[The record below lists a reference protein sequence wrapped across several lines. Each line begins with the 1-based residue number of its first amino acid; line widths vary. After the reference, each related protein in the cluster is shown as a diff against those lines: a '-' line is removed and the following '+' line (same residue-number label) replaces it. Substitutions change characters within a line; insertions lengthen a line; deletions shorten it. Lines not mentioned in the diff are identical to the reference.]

1 MIGMRELLI
10 ILVIVILVFGTK
22 KLINAGGD
30 LGKAVQNFKKGMSG
44 DEEKPSGKDADPSLR
59 DESRKD

>member
-1 MIGMRELLI
+1 M
-10 ILVIVILVFGTK
+10 V
-22 KLINAGGD
+22 ACDQAD
-30 LGKAVQNFKKGMSG
+30 LGGSCEMIRSSPSG